1 MPRPHAQNLTAF
13 PGHSTADAS
22 FHTTCDGY
30 GLQSNST
37 PYMARLAE
45 CLHATLQHFND
56 INRPAAA
63 KSALRAYIC
72 EPELLSPE
80 QCIGSAST
88 YRRHLLYVSPAK
100 DFSVMSVVWQ
110 PGQRTPIH
118 GHTAWGS
125 VGVYSGQPF
134 CVHYLAK
141 QSPEGVLCCEQ
152 MEILR
157 LKPRDLATVQ
167 PGLGTI
173 HRIGNDS
180 LRPCVTVH
188 IYGTD
193 LLADPAA
200 INFQVAA

>member
-1 MPRPHAQNLTAF
+1 
-13 PGHSTADAS
+13 
-22 FHTTCDGY
+22 
-30 GLQSNST
+30 
-37 PYMARLAE
+37 
-45 CLHATLQHFND
+45 
-56 INRPAAA
+56 
-63 KSALRAYIC
+63 
-72 EPELLSPE
+72 
-80 QCIGSAST
+80 
-88 YRRHLLYVSPAK
+88 
-100 DFSVMSVVWQ
+100 MSVVWQ